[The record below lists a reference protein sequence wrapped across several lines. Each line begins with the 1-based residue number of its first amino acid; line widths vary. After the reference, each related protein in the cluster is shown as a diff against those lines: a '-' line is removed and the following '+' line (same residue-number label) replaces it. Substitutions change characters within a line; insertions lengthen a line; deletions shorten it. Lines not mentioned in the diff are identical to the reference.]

1 MKEYD
6 VVVIGGGPAGMGAAI
21 ESSKTGAKTLLIERD
36 NRLGGILNQCI
47 HNGFGLHYFKEE
59 LTGPE
64 YANRFVQL
72 LKDTDVDV
80 KLNTF
85 VTRINGK
92 KITIV
97 SPDGA
102 ETIEP
107 KAIVLAMG
115 CREKTAGNIKL
126 NGTRPV
132 GIMTAGQ
139 AQKLVNFYGK
149 LPGKKVVILGSG
161 DIGLIMARRLTFAG
175 AKVEMVLEIMPTSSG
190 LPRNITQCLDDFNIP
205 IYYNTTITEVVGK
218 DRVEGIRYARVD
230 DKFAPIKDSEKYIDC
245 DLVILSVGLTPEND
259 IVSNMPINPMTAG
272 FIVNEYR
279 ECADGIFACGNVLQ
293 VHDLVDNVTV
303 ESKLAGKN
311 AGLYAQGML
320 SKTIEHSVTAGDG
333 VRYTVP
339 NTYFEGDEDLE
350 IFFRV
355 TKKFKNSEIVIFSNG
370 IEVAKKPVIAL
381 NPGEMT
387 SIKVNKSNLKSDII
401 VLVRERVWNW
411 FVLNALEVV
420 N

>member
-1 MKEYD
+1 MMKDYD
-6 VVVIGGGPAGMGAAI
+6 VVIIGGGPAGMGAGI
-21 ESSKTGAKTLLIERD
+21 ECSKTGAKTLIIERD

-64 YANRFVQL
+64 YAYKFEQL
-72 LKDTDVDV
+72 LKETNVDV
-80 KLNTF
+80 MLNTF
-85 VTRINGK
+85 VTKVDGK

-97 SPDGA
+97 NEKGCQVL
-102 ETIEP
+102 TP
-107 KAIVLAMG
+107 KAVVFAMG
-115 CREKTAGNIKL
+115 CREKTAGSIKL

-139 AQKLVNFYGK
+139 AQKVVNFYGK
-149 LPGKKVVILGSG
+149 IPGKKVVILGSG

-205 IYYNTTITEVVGK
+205 IYYKTTITEVIGK
-218 DRVEGIRYARVD
+218 DRVEAIKYAQVD
-230 DKFAPIKDSEKYIDC
+230 DKFNVIKETEKTLDC

-259 IVSNMPINPMTAG
+259 IVKNLKINPKTSG

-279 ECADGIFACGNVLQ
+279 ECEDGIFACGNVLQ

-303 ESKLAGKN
+303 ESITAGRN
-311 AGLYAQGML
+311 AGLYALGKLPRGRKYEVQ
-320 SKTIEHSVTAGDG
+320 AGLG

-339 NTYFEGDEDLE
+339 SSYYEGEGKLDVY
-350 IFFRV
+350 FRV
-355 TKKFKNSEIVIFSNG
+355 TQKFVNADIVIYSNG
-370 IEVAKKPVIAL
+370 NEVLKRPVIAL

-387 SIKVNKSNLKSDII
+387 SVSIDKSKLAGDII
-401 VLVRERVWNW
+401 VCVKERV
-411 FVLNALEVV
+411 
-420 N
+420 

>member
-21 ESSKTGAKTLLIERD
+21 ECSKTGARTLLIERD

-64 YANRFVQL
+64 YAERFVRL
-72 LKDTDVDV
+72 LEKTDVDV
-80 KLNTF
+80 LLNTF
-85 VTRINGK
+85 VTKINGK
-92 KITIV
+92 KISYVNHT
-97 SPDGA
+97 GA
-102 ETIEP
+102 YTIEP

-115 CREKTAGNIKL
+115 CRERTAGNIRL
-126 NGTRPV
+126 NGTRPA

-149 LPGKKVVILGSG
+149 LPGKKVVVLGSG

-175 AKVEMVLEIMPTSSG
+175 AEVKMVLELMPTSSG

-205 IYYNTTITEVVGK
+205 IYYNTTITEVIGK
-218 DRVEGIRYARVD
+218 DRVEGIIYASVD
-230 DKFAPIKDSEKYIDC
+230 EKLRPIASTEKSLDC

-259 IVSNMPINPMTAG
+259 IVNLKLNPLTNG
-272 FIVNEYR
+272 FVVNEFR
-279 ECADGIFACGNVLQ
+279 ECDNGIFACGNVLQ
-293 VHDLVDNVTV
+293 VHDLVDNVTA
-303 ESKLAGKN
+303 ESSIAGRN
-311 AGLYAQGML
+311 AGLYALGKL
-320 SKTIEHSVTAGDG
+320 SKSKEFSVNPGEN

-339 NTYFEGDEDLE
+339 NTYYVGEGKME
-350 IFFRV
+350 ICFRV
-355 TKKFKNSEIVIFSNG
+355 TKKLKNADIFVMGANG
-370 IEVAKKPVIAL
+370 EVMKKPVIAL

-387 SIKVNKSNLKSDII
+387 SITVDKSALNSDII
-401 VLVRERVWNW
+401 VTVKERV
-411 FVLNALEVV
+411 
-420 N
+420 

>member
-21 ESSKTGAKTLLIERD
+21 ESSNTGAKTLLIERD

-64 YANRFVQL
+64 YANRFVEL
-72 LKDTDVDV
+72 LKDTNVDV
-80 KLNTF
+80 MLNTF

-97 SPDGA
+97 CPEGA

-126 NGTRPV
+126 NGTRPA

-139 AQKLVNFYGK
+139 AQKLVNYYGK

-175 AKVEMVLEIMPTSSG
+175 AKVEMVLELMPTSSG

-205 IYYNTTITEVVGK
+205 IYYNMTITEVVGK
-218 DRVEGIRYARVD
+218 DRVEGIKYASVD
-230 DKFAPIKDSEKYIDC
+230 EKLKPIKETEKYLDC

-272 FIVNEYR
+272 FIVNEFR

-311 AGLYAQGML
+311 AGLYAQGL
-320 SKTIEHSVTAGDG
+320 LNKSIQHTVSAGDG

-355 TKKFKNSEIVIFSNG
+355 TKKFKNSEIVISSNG
-370 IEVAKKPVIAL
+370 IEVAEKPVIAL

-401 VLVRERVWNW
+401 VSVRERV
-411 FVLNALEVV
+411 
-420 N
+420 